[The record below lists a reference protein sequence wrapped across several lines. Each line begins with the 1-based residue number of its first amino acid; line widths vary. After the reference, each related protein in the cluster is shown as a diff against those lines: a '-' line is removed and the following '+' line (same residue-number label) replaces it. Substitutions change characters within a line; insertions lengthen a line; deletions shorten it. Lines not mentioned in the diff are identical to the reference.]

1 MGSILLNLVVNSVV
15 TNNLLVI
22 VVLKSGCRIQESS
35 DRIASMKRML
45 SLLVPLVLFL
55 GCETVKNVHRD
66 QSVLSKNFADN
77 TVTSIPDRMVV
88 LTFDDGNISDLTT
101 VAPILKGHGFGAT
114 FYITS
119 GWVGKPGRLNWKQVK
134 ELHDQGFEIGNH
146 SASHPN
152 MLHIPEDD
160 IREQIISFDEVCAE
174 HGIPKA
180 TSFAYPG
187 GHHDRRM
194 IKALAAQDY
203 LTARRAVSPEYPLYD
218 RGGPGPAYKPS
229 EDDPFLIP
237 GAYIRGNLSSND
249 QEFVEVLSRARDGS
263 ICVLIYHGVPDV
275 QAHCSTNVELFTRD
289 MQHLKDNEFTV
300 ISVRDLAKYINL
312 TKRPKDIYEPLL
324 ARLGISPKALKCDA
338 SSDNPVFSW
347 EIETT
352 RPQGQSA
359 YQILVASSEKN
370 LNSDEGDLW
379 DSGKVESNQSLEIS
393 YAGKSL
399 TQVERLYWKVRCWN
413 DPDEAEIKR
422 VSNWSAKEILG
433 EMGKIRVSKYSSAAS
448 FSFE

>member
-1 MGSILLNLVVNSVV
+1 
-15 TNNLLVI
+15 
-22 VVLKSGCRIQESS
+22 
-35 DRIASMKRML
+35 MKRIL

-55 GCETVKNVHRD
+55 GCGTVKNVHRD
-66 QSVLSKNFADN
+66 QLVLSKNLADN
-77 TVTSIPDRMVV
+77 SVTSVPKKLVV

-101 VAPILKGHGFGAT
+101 TSPILKRHGFGAT

-119 GWVGKPGRLNWKQVK
+119 GWVGKPGRLNWEQVK
-134 ELHDQGFEIGNH
+134 KLHDQGFEIGNH

-152 MLHIPEDD
+152 MLHISEDE
-160 IREQIISFDEVCAE
+160 IREQIISFDEACAE

-194 IKALAAQDY
+194 VRALAAQGY

-218 RGGPGPAYKPS
+218 RGGPGPAYNPS

-237 GAYIRGNLSSND
+237 GAYVRGDLSSND
-249 QEFVEVLSRARDGS
+249 QEFREVLSRARDGS

-275 QAHCSTNVELFTRD
+275 HSHCSTSVELFTKD
-289 MQHLKDNEFTV
+289 MQYLKDNDFTV
-300 ISVRDLAKYINL
+300 ISVRDLSKYIDV
-312 TKRPKDIYEPLL
+312 TKRPKDIYESLL
-324 ARLGISPKALKCDA
+324 VRLGISPKALKCDA
-338 SSDNPVFSW
+338 SGQEPVFSW
-347 EIETT
+347 KIKTT
-352 RPQGQSA
+352 RPQTQSA

-379 DSGKVESNQSLEIS
+379 NSGKVESNQSSEIS
-393 YAGKSL
+393 YTGKSL
-399 TQVERLYWKVRCWN
+399 ATGERFYWKVRCWN

-433 EMGKIRVSKYSSAAS
+433 EMGKIRVSKYSSVAS